1 MPKGTIMT
9 EIGIRSI
16 GTSVPK
22 KILTNADLE
31 KMVETTDEWIVSR
44 TGIKERRVLGPDE
57 KLRPHVVAAAKTA
70 LERAGLQG
78 KDAGFIISS
87 TVISDRFCPAQS
99 YEIAHDIGTERA
111 LAFDLN
117 AACSGMIYGLGI
129 AESLLQTRDLAW
141 GLVTAAEQM
150 TTATDYTDRAGC
162 ILFGDG
168 AAAVVVTKE
177 RPMHRILA
185 TELGSIPSLVD
196 EVHIG
201 GAKDLLAGR
210 TKNFWFRQNG
220 STVMKFAVRIMQDL
234 CERVP
239 RKAGVDIKDVRYI
252 IPHQANQ
259 RILDAAAKG
268 VPGPAEFI
276 SVIGKYG
283 NTSSASVGLALH
295 DAWDRFQTG
304 DLVLLIA
311 FGGGLSW
318 AGALIEW

>member
-1 MPKGTIMT
+1 MS

-16 GTSVPK
+16 GISVPE

-31 KMVETTDEWIVSR
+31 KMVDTSDEWIVSR
-44 TGIKERRVLGPDE
+44 TGIKERHILGPGE
-57 KLRPHVVAAAKTA
+57 GLRPHVSAAAKTA
-70 LERAGLQG
+70 LERAGLDG
-78 KDAGFIISS
+78 KDAGFVISS
-87 TVISDRFCPAQS
+87 TVMSDRFCPAQS
-99 YEIAHDIGTERA
+99 YEVAHDIGTERA

-117 AACSGMIYGLGI
+117 AACSGMIYGIAI
-129 AESLLQTRDLAW
+129 AESFLKTRDMSW

-150 TTATDYTDRAGC
+150 STATDYNDRAGC

-168 AAAVVVTKE
+168 AAALVVTKE
-177 RPMHRILA
+177 QPMHRILA
-185 TELGSIPSLVD
+185 TELGSIPSLVE

-210 TKNFWFRQNG
+210 KKDFWFRQNG

-234 CERVP
+234 CDRVP
-239 RKAGVDIKDVRYI
+239 RKAGIDPKDVQYV

-268 VPGPAEFI
+268 VPANMEFI
-276 SVIGKYG
+276 SVIDRYG

-295 DAWDRFQTG
+295 DSWSRFKPG
-304 DLVLLIA
+304 DKVLLIA

>member
-1 MPKGTIMT
+1 MSMN

-16 GTSVPK
+16 GISVPE

-31 KMVETTDEWIVSR
+31 KMVDTTDEWIVSR
-44 TGIKERRVLGPDE
+44 TGVKERRILGPGE

-99 YEIAHDIGTERA
+99 YEIAHDIGTDRA
-111 LAFDLN
+111 PAFDLN
-117 AACSGMIYGLGI
+117 AACSGMIYGLAI
-129 AESLLQTRDLAW
+129 AESFLKTREPAW

-168 AAAVVVTKE
+168 AAAVVVTRE
-177 RPMHRILA
+177 QPMHRILA
-185 TELGSIPSLVD
+185 TELGSIPSLVE
-196 EVHIG
+196 EVQIG
-201 GAKDLLAGR
+201 GVKEILAGR
-210 TKNFWFRQNG
+210 PDSFWFRQNG
-220 STVMKFAVRIMQDL
+220 STVMKFAVRILQDL

-239 RKAGVDIKDVRYI
+239 RKAGIDPKAVRYVV
-252 IPHQANQ
+252 PHQANQ

-268 VPGPAEFI
+268 VPGNMEFI
-276 SVIGKYG
+276 SVIDRYG

-295 DAWDRFQTG
+295 DSWDRFKPG

-311 FGGGLSW
+311 FGGGLSY

>member
-1 MPKGTIMT
+1 MT
-9 EIGIRSI
+9 DIGIRSI

-31 KMVETTDEWIVSR
+31 KMVETSDEWIFSR
-44 TGIKERRVLGPDE
+44 TGIKERHVLGPDE
-57 KLRPHVVAAAKTA
+57 GLRPHVVAAAKTA
-70 LERAGLQG
+70 LDRGGLAPD
-78 KDAGFIISS
+78 KVDFIISS
-87 TVISDRFCPAQS
+87 TVMPDRFCPAQS
-99 YEIAHDIGTERA
+99 YEIAHDLGVEKA
-111 LAFDLN
+111 FAFDLN
-117 AACSGMIYGLGI
+117 AACSGMIYGLAI
-129 AESLLQTRDLAW
+129 AESFLKTRDISS

-150 TTATDYTDRAGC
+150 TTVTDYADRAAC

-177 RPMHRILA
+177 KPMHRLLA
-185 TELGSIPSLVD
+185 TEIGSIPALVD

-201 GAKDLLAGR
+201 GIKSALAGR
-210 TKNFWFRQNG
+210 TKDVWFRQNG
-220 STVMKFAVRIMQDL
+220 ATVMKFAVRILQDL

-239 RKAGVDIKDVRYI
+239 RRAGVDPKKVKYV

-259 RILDAAAKG
+259 RIMDAAAKAVAG
-268 VPGPAEFI
+268 HAEMI
-276 SVIGKYG
+276 SVIAKYG

-295 DAWDRFQTG
+295 DSWSRFKEG

>member
-1 MPKGTIMT
+1 MT

-16 GTSVPK
+16 GTSVPE

-31 KMVETTDEWIVSR
+31 KMVETNDEWIVSR
-44 TGIKERRVLGPDE
+44 TGIRERHLLAPGE
-57 KLRPHVVAAAKTA
+57 GLRPHVVAAAKTA
-70 LERAGLQG
+70 LERGGLSG
-78 KDAGFIISS
+78 KDAAFVISS
-87 TVISDRFCPAQS
+87 TVMSDRFCPAQS

-111 LAFDLN
+111 FAFDLN
-117 AACSGMIYGLGI
+117 AACSGMIYGLAI
-129 AESLLQTRDLAW
+129 AESFLKTRDIGW

-150 TTATDYTDRAGC
+150 TTATDYTDRAAC

-168 AAAVVVTKE
+168 AAAVVVTRE
-177 RPMHRILA
+177 QPMHRILA
-185 TELGSIPSLVD
+185 TEIGAIPSLVD

-201 GAKDLLAGR
+201 GIKDLLAGR
-210 TKNFWFRQNG
+210 TKDFWFRQNG

-239 RKAGVDIKDVRYI
+239 RKAGIDPKDVRYV

-268 VPGPAEFI
+268 VPGNMEFI
-276 SVIGKYG
+276 SVIDRYG

-295 DAWDRFQTG
+295 DSWARFKKG

-311 FGGGLSW
+311 FGGGLSF